1 MGERKAC
8 DEREKWLES
17 VELGPSLRNRQ
28 KKEKVEKKRRKRN
41 KKIGRL
47 GSNNIVTIERRVKLN
62 NVSKCV

>member
-28 KKEKVEKKRRKRN
+28 KKRESRKKREGREI
-41 KKIGRL
+41 KKL
-47 GSNNIVTIERRVKLN
+47 GG
-62 NVSKCV
+62 